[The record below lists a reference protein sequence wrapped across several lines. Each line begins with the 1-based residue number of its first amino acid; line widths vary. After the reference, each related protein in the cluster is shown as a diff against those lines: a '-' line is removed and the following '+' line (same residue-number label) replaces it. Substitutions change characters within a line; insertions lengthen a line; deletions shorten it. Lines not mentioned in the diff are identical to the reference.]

1 MRRKATFFLI
11 TMSDKIFQIYRHCK
25 QANNISI
32 QSSLFHI
39 ANGIWSRFMEVS
51 TSPIHDVSLIWKPT
65 QFLLKKTIYEFFV
78 SIYIQYKFKTSN
90 KGIMNLPGPRRLLM
104 IPLNAISSRYHR
116 STLWSD
122 CQNKTQNWYLY
133 NSLTSNIPIIT
144 NLNITYSSKFCN
156 EAAVKKTSTHP
167 WLSMRDFK

>member
-1 MRRKATFFLI
+1 MESLHGSIHLSHPWRFLNLKTYTTFI
-11 TMSDKIFQIYRHCK
+11 KKSIY
-25 QANNISI
+25 
-32 QSSLFHI
+32 
-39 ANGIWSRFMEVS
+39 
-51 TSPIHDVSLIWKPT
+51 D
-65 QFLLKKTIYEFFV
+65 FFV

-90 KGIMNLPGPRRLLM
+90 KVIMNLPGPRRLLM

-156 EAAVKKTSTHP
+156 GENINPSLIIHERFQVVIAH
-167 WLSMRDFK
+167 